1 MDNMSETAPLLVTLH
16 LDNKTEYGV
25 RTFAE
30 RNKMPSLDAA
40 IFVLMQ
46 LGFQHEYVQFLE
58 SCRPP
63 KIIYQ
68 EPVKPR
74 KHKKRKHK

>member
-1 MDNMSETAPLLVTLH
+1 VTPPLLVNLY

-25 RTFAE
+25 RAFAE

-46 LGFQHEYVQFLE
+46 LGFQHEYTQFLE

-63 KIIYQ
+63 RIIYQ
-68 EPVKPR
+68 EPAKPR
-74 KHKKRKHK
+74 KNKKRKRK